1 MQRLLDVVGDPFDG
15 QDVVASVSAPN
26 VLEGLRTVFDP
37 LVAEGFVTAM
47 IPESGFGEERT
58 GIEGFLAAWQ
68 DWAAPWESLRLEVTE
83 VAEAGD
89 NLFTGIEQVGIPK
102 GGSGEV
108 RQRAAAVW
116 MLEGGRLARA
126 VFHIDV
132 EAARRSAGL
141 G

>member
-1 MQRLLDVVGDPFDG
+1 MAVG
-15 QDVVASVSAPN
+15 S
-26 VLEGLRTVFDP
+26 
-37 LVAEGFVTAM
+37 GFVTAM

-68 DWAAPWESLRLEVTE
+68 DWAAPWESLRLVVTE

-126 VFHIDV
+126 EFYIDV